1 MKVRFYWM
9 GSIINSIQGCYP
21 TTTQRGGFE
30 LLSFD
35 PGPVHL
41 SLDNLAVEG
50 YPSATILTLS
60 LVRTSY
66 QHGDQWWR
74 TPILKPST
82 SSSSQVA
89 ELQRRATTPNWLG
102 IYYTLSDSF
111 LGKNCKEKKTCISI
125 TWAKIQ
131 STLLK
136 CKPSHTGP
144 KQIGIFLMS
153 TPLHGNL

>member
-66 QHGDQWWR
+66 QHEDSWWR
-74 TPILKPST
+74 TPSLRPST
-82 SSSSQVA
+82 TSSSQVA
-89 ELQRRATTPNWLG
+89 ELQRHATTSNCSEKVWSGSYFKIFLSDRRNDKIRYDEFWIIPLFHIQRFGG
-102 IYYTLSDSF
+102 IY
-111 LGKNCKEKKTCISI
+111 
-125 TWAKIQ
+125 Q
-131 STLLK
+131 
-136 CKPSHTGP
+136 PSGTGP
-144 KQIGIFLMS
+144 KEIS
-153 TPLHGNL
+153 NAH